1 MKRYKTMV
9 LMAGAFVA
17 FFGLTL
23 QAWGGG
29 TPAGGL
35 PPSCQVANPGQGA
48 IALKGTAAVETQNV
62 DVNAQLA
69 KDVDL
74 TLRLERGGAITS
86 FRSND
91 PDTNIWGYSNGDIAC
106 LFLEKSAFAQ
116 SILAAFAP
124 TKTRLVITS
133 KSISNA
139 EQGEIPG
146 TGSISTVADI
156 TIYAQ

>member
-29 TPAGGL
+29 TPAPGL

-48 IALKGTAAVETQNV
+48 IALRGTAALEVHEI
-62 DVNAQLA
+62 DGLSNAH
-69 KDVDL
+69 DVDL
-74 TLRLERGGAITS
+74 TLRLERGGAIAS

-91 PDTNIWGYSNGDIAC
+91 PDTNIWGVSNADIAC
-106 LFLEKSAFAQ
+106 LFLEKPAFAQ

-139 EQGEIPG
+139 EQGLIPG